1 MFVNDTLPTGWF
13 LFDDRHSFCSCLYTS
28 PSSLIVLLVVALFCV
43 VVYVCVFVCCLLIL
57 FVDFICRG

>member
-43 VVYVCVFVCCLLIL
+43 VVYVCVCACVCFCVI
-57 FVDFICRG
+57 VYDCV